1 MSKIFDKI
9 CINYNFEKN
18 RKIIS
23 IHQKDNKYYDGSIS
37 RSSDINKLNKTIK
50 YLLNKNFYVVRFIS
64 HVSENLNFNSDF
76 YKEIKI
82 DTDNEKLIQYVILSR
97 SCL

>member
-1 MSKIFDKI
+1 M
-9 CINYNFEKN
+9 
-18 RKIIS
+18 
-23 IHQKDNKYYDGSIS
+23 
-37 RSSDINKLNKTIK
+37 
-50 YLLNKNFYVVRFIS
+50 VRFIS

-97 SCL
+97 SCLVICYQGGIHSYNQIIDVPFCR